1 MHTLVKFDGIP
12 WVAID
17 KNGNE
22 YSLNHST
29 IVLLY
34 GIDAIQNKDSTELT
48 EDYRIQL
55 SEKIFLG
62 FQYYDNQLRVL
73 LERVSLVKQKRKHI
87 SISKDDLAALA
98 FRCFMSNKENISKL
112 KVDHNLDGL

>member
-1 MHTLVKFDGIP
+1 MHALVKFDDIP

-22 YSLNHST
+22 YSLNHSV

-55 SEKIFLG
+55 NEKIFLG

-73 LERVSLVKQKRKHI
+73 PERVSLVKQNRKHI
-87 SISKDDLAALA
+87 SISKDDLVTLA
-98 FRCFMSNKENISKL
+98 FKCYMSNKENISKL
-112 KVDHNLDGL
+112 KADHKLDDL